1 MNAPAPTKRKLC
13 LSPRTV
19 SALGGLFLALSTSLY
34 SAAQSAEPRP
44 ERRGPPPEAFSACES
59 LVQENA
65 CSVKVPDGV
74 IAGTCQVD
82 RGRTKSLLC
91 VPSDGPPPLGDHEA
105 RGGKDENRPRPKE
118 KQPTSQTTEF

>member
-1 MNAPAPTKRKLC
+1 MNAPAPTKRRLC

-19 SALGGLFLALSTSLY
+19 SVLGGLFLALSTSHY

-44 ERRGPPPEAFSACES
+44 DRRGPPPEAISACEN

-65 CSVKVPDGV
+65 CSVEVPDGV
-74 IAGTCQVD
+74 IAGICQVD

-91 VPSDGPPPLGDHEA
+91 VPSDGPPSVVTRE
-105 RGGKDENRPRPKE
+105 
-118 KQPTSQTTEF
+118 